1 MQGVSLSPKKSIT
14 KKHPKSPSK
23 INDFERV
30 IFLLSKP
37 RKERTVQNNK
47 IIGEYL
53 SNKFTYFK
61 KLKDQSDY
69 EKLGKLVSVLNYE
82 IFEKDSKIIN
92 CGDEGDKFYV
102 LLEGL
107 VGIYKPFPKEVEMSF
122 RNYVEY
128 LCHARDEESN
138 YAKFKRII
146 LQNPEVDHFSLK
158 RINFDYTQIKQ
169 SHKKKVFIL
178 EEDKKL
184 AEFGGGF
191 AFGEMALIKREPRN
205 ATIIALDHCKLV
217 SIDKIDY
224 NKIIREI
231 EEKRLGHVI
240 REFKNNFPLFEYW
253 GGYQCLRLFN
263 FLEKES
269 LTFGDYLYK
278 QNDQSDAIYF
288 IRSGTFEM
296 TTIVSFAW
304 YEEFIS
310 YIYDTSFSLVNR
322 MDKKDLFSETE
333 IKNFMSLA
341 ENVIQ
346 SPCFIKHPKIKN
358 IVTSIKKEMDIV
370 DVKLEQDDLNNPQH
384 FFKANIKKV
393 TAPECVGYEDALELK
408 PRFCSIKCISK
419 TAEIQKVNLFE
430 FIKLIPHDQKNQFVF
445 QQNVFEKKMYLIQ
458 QLKNNTVMKLNLI
471 DDKMKK
477 KYETAIK
484 IEFPELYEKKKF
496 SNDKK
501 LTKTNNNL
509 STINNSVSTKKYE
522 KEVTIE
528 KTNTLAPLSLKKCS
542 STGDFSNPNQ
552 RKRNQNVFLD
562 YDILISDGEKP
573 KNSNSLRNP
582 NIKGKLLKQKSIR
595 FSKIGEYVKR
605 NRLSSY
611 QQTKEYTTL
620 NFKKF
625 KDLASEICK
634 MEKMFVRHK
643 RKTSEFEEQPTKLF
657 DIQSSKST
665 VFSSSNQSNIL
676 TKSLI
681 SPNPLNSIDS
691 NNGGKQSPKTNKVA
705 KLPALSKH
713 SIPIDIK
720 MKYFKKS
727 FLKNFDKLS
736 KIK

>member
-23 INDFERV
+23 INNFERV

-69 EKLGKLVSVLNYE
+69 EKLSKLVSVLNYE

-128 LCHARDEESN
+128 LCHARDEENN
-138 YAKFKRII
+138 YSKFKRVM
-146 LQNPEVDHFSLK
+146 LQNPGVDHFSLK
-158 RINFDYTQIKQ
+158 RINFDYTQIKK
-169 SHKKKVFIL
+169 SHKKKIYIL

-253 GGYQCLRLFN
+253 GGYQCLRMFN

-269 LTFGDYLYK
+269 LSFGDYLYK
-278 QNDQSDAIYF
+278 QNDPSDAIYF
-288 IRSGTFEM
+288 IKSGTFEM

-304 YEEFIS
+304 YEEFVS

-341 ENVIQ
+341 ENVVH
-346 SPCFIKHPKIKN
+346 SPCFIKYPEIKHF
-358 IVTSIKKEMDIV
+358 VTSIKKEMDLV
-370 DVKLEQDDLNNPQH
+370 DVKLEQEDLNNPQH

-430 FIKLIPHDQKNQFVF
+430 FIKLVPHDQKNQFIF

-458 QLKNNTVMKLNLI
+458 QLKNNTLTKLNLI
-471 DDKMKK
+471 DDRMKK

-484 IEFPELYEKKKF
+484 LEFPELYEKKTF

-501 LTKTNNNL
+501 FAKTNNNL
-509 STINNSVSTKKYE
+509 STINNNANIKKNE
-522 KEVTIE
+522 KEILI
-528 KTNTLAPLSLKKCS
+528 KKASSIAPINLKKSS
-542 STGDFSNPNQ
+542 STGNFGNLS
-552 RKRNQNVFLD
+552 KRERNKNAFLD
-562 YDILISDGEKP
+562 YDILISDEEKQ
-573 KNSNSLRNP
+573 KNSCSLQNQS
-582 NIKGKLLKQKSIR
+582 IKGKLLKQKSLC
-595 FSKIGEYVKR
+595 FSKLGDNYNINK
-605 NRLSSY
+605 LSSY
-611 QQTKEYTTL
+611 PQVKGCSTF

-625 KDLASEICK
+625 KDLASEIFR
-634 MEKMFVRHK
+634 MEKMFVQHK
-643 RKTSEFEEQPTKLF
+643 GKISEFEEQPNKFL

-665 VFSSSNQSNIL
+665 VFSSNSQSNII
-676 TKSLI
+676 TKSVI
-681 SPNPLNSIDS
+681 SSNPLNSIDS
-691 NNGGKQSPKTNKVA
+691 NSIVKQSSKIA

-727 FLKNFDKLS
+727 FLQKIDKFS